1 MNDSMNIR
9 TILEAFAREL
19 RNQRDYHK
27 EMHAVKAK
35 AVKAADDLIKCV
47 DKIADIKEG
56 LK

>member
-1 MNDSMNIR
+1 MDEMNIK
-9 TILEAFAREL
+9 TVLEGFTKEL
-19 RNQRDYHK
+19 RVQRDFHK
-27 EMHAVKAK
+27 EMHAVQVK